1 MIMVIQ
7 QEKKP
12 TQTYYVI
19 DYSLYAKYIYIIYI
33 YINKYRY
40 IYYYNDYI
48 YYYDYYATRIRV

>member
-12 TQTYYVI
+12 TETYYVI

-33 YINKYRY
+33 YK
-40 IYYYNDYI
+40 
-48 YYYDYYATRIRV
+48 